1 MCQDKDEY
9 HAVVKVGSVLEEDL
23 KTLPV
28 HMNNKRVLNTQGRA
42 VEMALWVKRFVH
54 KSQIP
59 RTHVEVGCAQQ
70 LPVVPAPEQHRWVYS
85 GQEVG

>member
-28 HMNNKRVLNTQGRA
+28 HMYNKRVLNTQGRA
-42 VEMALWVKRFVH
+42 VEMAL
-54 KSQIP
+54 
-59 RTHVEVGCAQQ
+59 
-70 LPVVPAPEQHRWVYS
+70 
-85 GQEVG
+85 